1 MTVAEVERIE
11 RASPLRRAV
20 EVWFAAFG
28 GIGAWTV
35 HLLFVVSA
43 EHWSYLHHEY
53 RWTLHAATVV
63 CAAVTIV
70 ALLLARRLYVV
81 ASGGN
86 PASGGDPAS
95 ADASSN
101 DDAGQLLFLAQLGL
115 LVGAINLALILL
127 EGSYVLFIPR
137 G

>member
-11 RASPLRRAV
+11 RASPRRRAV

-70 ALLLARRLYVV
+70 ALLLARRLYFV
-81 ASGGN
+81 ASGGDA
-86 PASGGDPAS
+86 ASV
-95 ADASSN
+95 DASSN

>member
-1 MTVAEVERIE
+1 MAMTIAEVERIE

-28 GIGAWTV
+28 GIGTWTV

-63 CAAVTIV
+63 CAVLTIV

-81 ASGGN
+81 ASE
-86 PASGGDPAS
+86 GDPDATDAAS
-95 ADASSN
+95 H

>member
-1 MTVAEVERIE
+1 M
-11 RASPLRRAV
+11 
-20 EVWFAAFG
+20 
-28 GIGAWTV
+28 
-35 HLLFVVSA
+35 VSA

-63 CAAVTIV
+63 CAAVTVV
-70 ALLLARRLYVV
+70 ALLLARRLYIV
-81 ASGGN
+81 ASG
-86 PASGGDPAS
+86 S
-95 ADASSN
+95 DASSN

-127 EGSYVLFIPR
+127 EGSYALFIPR

>member
-1 MTVAEVERIE
+1 MNVDEVTRIE
-11 RASPLRRAV
+11 TESALRRGV
-20 EVWFAAFG
+20 DVWFAAFG
-28 GIGAWTV
+28 GVAAWTV

-43 EHWSYLHHEY
+43 EHWSFVHSGF
-53 RWTLHAATVV
+53 RWTLHAATVI

-70 ALLLARRLYVV
+70 AMLLARRLYMV
-81 ASGGN
+81 ASG
-86 PASGGDPAS
+86 SDP
-95 ADASSN
+95 SSN

>member
-28 GIGAWTV
+28 GIGAWIV

-70 ALLLARRLYVV
+70 ALLLARRLYLV
-81 ASGGN
+81 A
-86 PASGGDPAS
+86 GGDPAS